1 MTTVIVVSSYKD
13 PERFKY
19 SNQIMFASESD
30 HVEKLV
36 IRNKPTQ
43 FFPVEKLD
51 LKGPHLALDKP
62 SYFSIMEKS
71 ST

>member
-13 PERFKY
+13 PERLKY

-36 IRNKPTQ
+36 TLNKPIL
-43 FFPVEKLD
+43 FCYYGKID
-51 LKGPHLALDKP
+51 LN
-62 SYFSIMEKS
+62 KS
-71 ST
+71 VICLE

>member
-36 IRNKPTQ
+36 NRNKPTQ
-43 FFPVEKLD
+43 FFHYGKI
-51 LKGPHLALDKP
+51 GPQ
-62 SYFSIMEKS
+62 KS
-71 ST
+71 AFGFE

>member
-13 PERFKY
+13 PERSKY

-36 IRNKPTQ
+36 NPNKPIL
-43 FFPVEKLD
+43 FFPGEK
-51 LKGPHLALDKP
+51 
-62 SYFSIMEKS
+62 
-71 ST
+71 

>member
-30 HVEKLV
+30 HVAKLV
-36 IRNKPTQ
+36 NPNKPIL
-43 FFPVEKLD
+43 FFHYGKID
-51 LKGPHLALDKP
+51 
-62 SYFSIMEKS
+62 FNKS
-71 ST
+71 VILLE

>member
-36 IRNKPTQ
+36 NLNKPIL
-43 FFPVEKLD
+43 FFHYGKID
-51 LKGPHLALDKP
+51 FDK
-62 SYFSIMEKS
+62 SVVCLE
-71 ST
+71 